1 MNHRYLL
8 WCLLLCTLT
17 VVPLTTRA
25 TVVVP
30 TDLNELVRDSLAIVR
45 GRVVSVQ
52 ARQGAGRQVERLVS
66 VDVITYY
73 KGDLGKSI
81 VFRVPG
87 GTLGRYRTLV
97 IGAPDYANG
106 EEVVLFLNARGP
118 SMPHVLGLFQGT
130 YRVVEDEAAGTR
142 LVVPAGLEATSR
154 TRRVVR
160 GDGSRRPVALS
171 TFEAKLRQLVA
182 SAAGARR

>member
-1 MNHRYLL
+1 MDHRYLL
-8 WCLLLCTLT
+8 WCLLFCTLI
-17 VVPLTTRA
+17 VVPSSTRA

-45 GRVVSVQ
+45 GRVASVR
-52 ARQGAGRQVERLVS
+52 ARQGTGRQVERLVTI
-66 VDVITYY
+66 DVITYY
-73 KGDLGKSI
+73 KGDLGKSL

-97 IGAPDYANG
+97 IGAPKYVDG

-142 LVVPAGLEATSR
+142 VVVPAGLRATSR
-154 TRRVVR
+154 TRQVVR
-160 GDGSRRPVALS
+160 GDGSRRPVELR
-171 TFEAKLRQLVA
+171 TFEAMLRQLVA
-182 SAAGARR
+182 STAGAPR

>member
-8 WCLLLCTLT
+8 WCLLLSTLII
-17 VVPLTTRA
+17 VPSATRA

-30 TDLNELVRDSLAIVR
+30 TDLNELVRESLAIVR

-52 ARQGAGRQVERLVS
+52 ARQGQGRQVERLVS
-66 VDVITYY
+66 LDVITYY

-87 GTLGRYRTLV
+87 GTLGRYRTMV
-97 IGAPDYANG
+97 IGAPEYADG

-130 YRVVEDEAAGTR
+130 YRVVEDAIADTR
-142 LVVPAGLEATSR
+142 VVVPAGLEAVP
-154 TRRVVR
+154 RRRQVVR
-160 GDGSRRPVALS
+160 GDGSRRPVELR
-171 TFEAKLRQLVA
+171 TFEAKLRRLVA
-182 SAAGARR
+182 SETGEPR

>member
-8 WCLLLCTLT
+8 WCLLVCTLT
-17 VVPLTTRA
+17 VVPSSTRA

-30 TDLNELVRDSLAIVR
+30 ADLNELVRDSLAIVR
-45 GRVVSVQ
+45 GRVVSVR
-52 ARQGAGRQVERLVS
+52 ARQGTGRQIERLVN
-66 VDVITYY
+66 VEVITYY
-73 KGDLGKSI
+73 KGDLGKNV

-97 IGAPDYANG
+97 IGAPKYVDG
-106 EEVVLFLNARGP
+106 EEVVLFLNARAR
-118 SMPHVLGLFQGT
+118 STPHVLGLFQGT
-130 YRVVEDEAAGTR
+130 YRVLDDEVAGR
-142 LVVPAGLEATSR
+142 RVVVPAGLEATSR
-154 TRRVVR
+154 THRVVR

-171 TFEAKLRQLVA
+171 TFEVTLRQLVA